1 MTSLPQPSQRLSRE
15 RLRSLLR
22 ELPRRPACE
31 PSPALPH
38 EPRGSTPVERPL
50 SLTLRCALALALAG
64 AGAAAFAQT
73 PPDAGALQQQIE
85 RDLQRPLPEVPKPV
99 VPVAPAEKP
108 APSGVT
114 VTVSAFVF
122 QGNTK
127 LSTEQL
133 QAVTARFVGRPLSFA
148 ELQNVAAA
156 VAEAYRAKGF
166 VVRVFLPQQELN
178 DGGVVTLQIVEARFG
193 DVHIQPEKPGEKLR
207 VKESRLRGTVLAAQ
221 PKGAPVSNTSIDRAL
236 LLADDLPGVQAGGA
250 LAAGQVEGETDLVL
264 RVAAEPVVGGDVRVD
279 NTGSR
284 STGSTRYSAN
294 LAWTSPTG
302 NADLA
307 SANLLHTEG
316 SNYGRLAYR
325 LPLGYAGWSAGVNG
339 SLMEYELVDSFAAF
353 GSLGSAT
360 TFGLEAAYPIL
371 RTREAGLS
379 LQLAVDLK
387 EYDNEAAGIVTTRYG
402 IDAVSAALT
411 GQRSDAFFGG
421 GSVSGNL
428 MLAGGDVDLAGS
440 PNEPADAIT
449 ARTSGTFAKL
459 VWGVSRQQQLGQ
471 RMSLRAALSGQFANK
486 NLDSAEKFYIGGASA
501 VRAYPSSDGSG
512 SEGLLFK
519 VEVLARLPWH
529 FAPAA
534 FYDWGR
540 VRGNVD
546 NDFPAAPSPNTYA
559 LQGAGLALAWSH
571 PKGANAR
578 VTWAHRIGDNPNPD
592 LKGNDQDG
600 TLKRDRFWLEAGYAF

>member
-1 MTSLPQPSQRLSRE
+1 MT
-15 RLRSLLR
+15 
-22 ELPRRPACE
+22 
-31 PSPALPH
+31 
-38 EPRGSTPVERPL
+38 
-50 SLTLRCALALALAG
+50 TLRGLPGALALLLAG

-85 RDLQRPLPEVPKPV
+85 RDLQRPLPEVQKPV
-99 VPVAPAEKP
+99 VPARPAEAP

-114 VTVSAFVF
+114 VTVSAFEF
-122 QGNTK
+122 KGNTK
-127 LSTEQL
+127 LPTEKL

-156 VAEAYRAKGF
+156 VADAYRAAGF
-166 VVRVFLPQQELN
+166 VVRVFLPQQELS

-193 DVHIQPEKPGEKLR
+193 EVRIQPEKAGEKLR
-207 VKESRLRGTVLAAQ
+207 VNEARLRGTVLAAQ
-221 PKGAPVSNTSIDRAL
+221 KKGEPVSNTAIDRAL

-294 LAWTSPTG
+294 LAWTSPSG

-307 SANLLHTEG
+307 TANLLHTEG

-325 LPLGYAGWSAGVNG
+325 RPLGYAGWSAGVNA
-339 SLMEYELVDSFAAF
+339 SYMEYELVGSFAAF
-353 GSLGSAT
+353 GSLGNAAT
-360 TFGLEAAYPIL
+360 AGLEAAYPIL
-371 RTREAGLS
+371 RSRQQGLS
-379 LQLAVDLK
+379 LQLAADHK
-387 EYDNEAAGIVTTRYG
+387 EYDNEAAGITTTRYD
-402 IDAVSAALT
+402 INAFSAALT

-421 GSVSGNL
+421 GSTSGNL
-428 MLAGGDVDLAGS
+428 LLAGGEVDLGGS
-440 PNEPADAIT
+440 PNEAADAIT
-449 ARTSGTFAKL
+449 TRSAGTFAKL
-459 VWGVSRQQQLGQ
+459 AWGLSRQQPLGQ
-471 RMSLRAALSGQFANK
+471 RLSLRAALSGQFASK

-501 VRAYPSSDGSG
+501 VRAYPSSDGAG

-519 VEVLARLPWH
+519 LEAQARLPH
-529 FAPAA
+529 NFTPAA
-534 FYDWGR
+534 FYDAGR
-540 VRGNVD
+540 VRVNVD
-546 NDFPAAPSPNTYA
+546 NRFPAAPLPNGYA
-559 LQGAGLALAWSH
+559 LQGAGLALAWAH

-578 VTWAHRIGDNPNPD
+578 VTWARRIGDNPNPD
-592 LKGNDQDG
+592 PKGNDQDG

>member
-1 MTSLPQPSQRLSRE
+1 MISLHGQLHRVPDK
-15 RLRSLLR
+15 
-22 ELPRRPACE
+22 LPRRLA
-31 PSPALPH
+31 
-38 EPRGSTPVERPL
+38 
-50 SLTLRCALALALAG
+50 CALALVLAG
-64 AGAAAFAQT
+64 AGASAFAQT

-85 RDLQRPLPEVPKPV
+85 RDLQRPLPELPKPV
-99 VPVAPAEKP
+99 VPAVPVEKP
-108 APSGVT
+108 APTGVT
-114 VTVSAFVF
+114 VTVSGFVF

-127 LSTEQL
+127 LPTEKL

-148 ELQNVAAA
+148 ELQDVAAA
-156 VAEAYRAKGF
+156 VAEAYRADGY
-166 VVRVFLPQQELN
+166 VVRVFLPQQELS

-193 DVHIQPEKPGEKLR
+193 DVRIQPEKPGQKQR

-221 PKGAPVSNTSIDRAL
+221 PRGAPVSNTSIDRAL

-264 RVAAEPVVGGDVRVD
+264 RVAPEPVVGGDVRID

-307 SANLLHTEG
+307 SVNLLHTEG
-316 SNYGRLAYR
+316 SNYGRLGYR
-325 LPLGYAGWSAGVNG
+325 LPVGYAGWSAGVNA
-339 SLMEYELVDSFAAF
+339 SYMEYELVGSFAAF
-353 GSLGSAT
+353 GSLGNAAT
-360 TFGLEAAYPIL
+360 VGLEAAYPL
-371 RTREAGLS
+371 VRNRESGLS
-379 LQLAVDLK
+379 LQLALDHK
-387 EYDNEAAGIVTTRYG
+387 EYDNEAAGITTTLYD
-402 IDAVSAALT
+402 IDTVSTALT
-411 GQRSDAFFGG
+411 GQRSDSLLGG

-428 MLAGGDVDLAGS
+428 LLAGGDVDLAGS
-440 PNEPADAIT
+440 PNEAADAIT

-459 VWGVSRQQQLGQ
+459 AWGVSRQQQLGQ

-512 SEGLLFK
+512 SEGLLLK
-519 VEVLARLPWH
+519 LEAHARLPYH
-529 FAPAA
+529 LAPAL

-540 VRGNVD
+540 VRVNVD
-546 NDFPAAPSPNTYA
+546 NDFPAAPLPNGYV
-559 LQGAGLALAWSH
+559 LQGAGLALAWAH

-578 VTWAHRIGDNPNPD
+578 VTWARRIGDNPNPD